1 MHKCTYFSSRSFS
14 LLCVLLGAMRRGM
27 FTPANISNYGLQ
39 SHEMLWNW
47 GKIKCICLRWWQVA
61 RVTNPR
67 LINNSLQW
75 SLLSSAQ
82 WRVHH
87 PSGHR
92 GNYSLQRI
100 RIYIK
105 ARINEC
111 TNIYGVTSNVQYKAH
126 ALLQNWTSFRYS
138 WGVEEDQ
145 NTVSIQSLGTFL
157 RISSGLSHSRLP
169 FCFATSATRIGK
181 TPK

>member
-1 MHKCTYFSSRSFS
+1 MCFTGGHGEG
-14 LLCVLLGAMRRGM
+14 LLLRQQVYLQ
-27 FTPANISNYGLQ
+27 LQ
-39 SHEMLWNW
+39 SATSRDVV
-47 GKIKCICLRWWQVA
+47 KLRENKVHLSEQVA

-157 RISSGLSHSRLP
+157 RISSGLSHSQLP

-181 TPK
+181 TLK